1 MEITNLTG
9 LEKPATE
16 LISRVSDA
24 VGGIAKPWQIRRV
37 AQAEAD
43 AKKILALADIEI
55 TETRERAVKRM
66 VLEEEKNQENIE
78 SITTKAIPHLSAD
91 AKPDELDEDFVR
103 YLFEKARLVSNEE
116 MQSVW
121 AKILA
126 GEANKTGSF
135 SRRTMD
141 IVAQMSRSDAELFTR
156 FCRNLWMIGNLT
168 PMFPRESKATRD
180 EDGYSMSFTDLA
192 ELESMGLIQ
201 HAPATGYIRPNLPKY
216 VHVWYYG
223 CPIALE
229 FEGDQG
235 NTLSIGPA
243 LLTAAGRELA
253 VIAGSQPSKTYF
265 EDVLQNLIDRGVRIS
280 IPTEFKNRYLALEL
294 DVA

>member
-1 MEITNLTG
+1 MLVPIPTG
-9 LEKPATE
+9 KTGEA
-16 LISRVSDA
+16 LINRVSDA

-43 AKKILALADIEI
+43 AKKILALTDLEI

-78 SITTKAIPHLSAD
+78 SVTAQAIPHLSAE
-91 AKPDELDEDFVR
+91 AKPEELDEDFVR

-141 IVAQMSRSDAELFTR
+141 IVAQMSRTEAELFTR
-156 FCRNLWMIGNLT
+156 FCRNLWVVGNLT
-168 PMFPRESKATRD
+168 PIFTKEVKASRD
-180 EDGYSMSFTDLA
+180 EDGYSMSFSDLA

-201 HAPATGYIRPNLPKY
+201 HATASGYIRPNLPKY
-216 VHVWYYG
+216 IHVWYYG
-223 CPIALE
+223 RTVVLE
-229 FEGDQG
+229 FQRDQG
-235 NTLSIGPA
+235 NSLSTGSAI
-243 LLTAAGRELA
+243 LTSAGRELA
-253 VIAGSQPSKTYF
+253 VIAGSRPSKAYF
-265 EDVLQNLIDRGVRIS
+265 EDVLQHFINQGIRVS
-280 IPTEFKNRYLALEL
+280 IPVGIKDMYLSMDPGGA
-294 DVA
+294 